1 MAELYHLGVPTSA
14 VPGLAVLVDPLLPV
28 APAVAAM
35 KGRALASRR
44 EYISYLGAWDS
55 QDVLVTTIGVGA
67 PPLAIALEELTRA
80 GARAVVLVGTAS
92 FRDAAASVWLIPHGA
107 ARRDG
112 TSAQYAP
119 VQFPA
124 APHPQLRACLAD
136 ACGAAASYGLVE
148 TVDVL
153 DGGQRTNDPAAA
165 QDLRC
170 AALFVVASARRVE
183 AAALLVDPDGTDAVD
198 GDVSSDM
205 VGAMA
210 VAAYRALAASTKRRV
225 EHHDE

>member
-28 APAVAAM
+28 APAVAAV
-35 KGRALASRR
+35 KGRALASQR
-44 EYISYLGAWDS
+44 EYVSYLGAWDG

-80 GARAVVLVGTAS
+80 GARAVLLLGTAS
-92 FRDAAASVWLIPHGA
+92 FRDAAASVWLMPHGA

-124 APHPQLRACLAD
+124 APDPQLRACLAD

-153 DGGQRTNDPAAA
+153 DGGQRTNGPAAA

-170 AALFVVASARRVE
+170 AALFVVAAARRVR
-183 AAALLVDPDGTDAVD
+183 AAALLADAH
-198 GDVSSDM
+198 GIGL
-205 VGAMA
+205 VGSQVPADTVGEMA
-210 VAAYRALAASTKRRV
+210 VAAYRALAHLEKTDDRTG
-225 EHHDE
+225 HD

>member
-1 MAELYHLGVPTSA
+1 MVELYHLGVPTSA
-14 VPGLAVLVDPLLPV
+14 VPELAVLVDPLLPL

-35 KGRALASRR
+35 NGRPLASRR
-44 EYISYLGAWDS
+44 EYVSNLGVWDGHG
-55 QDVLVTTIGVGA
+55 VLVTTVGVGA

-80 GARAVVLVGTAS
+80 GTRAVVLLGTAG
-92 FRDAAASVWLIPHGA
+92 FRDAAASAWLIPHGA
-107 ARRDG
+107 ARGDG

-153 DGGQRTNDPAAA
+153 DGGQPTNGYAAA
-165 QDLRC
+165 KDLRC

-183 AAALLVDPDGTDAVD
+183 AAALLVDPDGTNTVD
-198 GDVSSDM
+198 GDMSSDT

-210 VAAYRALAASTKRRV
+210 MAAYRALTASTKRQGRAP
-225 EHHDE
+225 